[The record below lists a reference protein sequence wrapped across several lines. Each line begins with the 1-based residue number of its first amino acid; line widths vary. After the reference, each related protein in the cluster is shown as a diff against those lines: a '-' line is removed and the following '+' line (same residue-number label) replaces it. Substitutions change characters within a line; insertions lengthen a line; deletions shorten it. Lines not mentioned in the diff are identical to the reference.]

1 MLDGI
6 IPDQRKVIFFILGC
20 LKTLP
25 VLLQEPANLYEA
37 VLGIRKFSDFSDLT
51 PAKLEFFASSILLS
65 N

>member
-6 IPDQRKVIFFILGC
+6 IPDQRKVILGC

-51 PAKLEFFASSILLS
+51 PPNLALFVLLS